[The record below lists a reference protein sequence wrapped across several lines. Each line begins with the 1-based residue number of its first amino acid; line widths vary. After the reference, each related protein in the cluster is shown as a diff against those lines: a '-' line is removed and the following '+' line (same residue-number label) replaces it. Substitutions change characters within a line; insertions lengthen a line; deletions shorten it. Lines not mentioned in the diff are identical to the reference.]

1 MHSLPL
7 LASAV
12 FPLPFPFPSC
22 HSNSLKFLPI
32 LQNLFQ
38 GNPRLQPPNDS
49 PLQNHLTSKRSSRGQ
64 SLHYRKPRL
73 GQTSSRQ
80 SGTGNSRLQSQ
91 HTPREALYECTQRI
105 PREVGCVHLQKKKS
119 SSQNVEESKAHSCLI
134 RASGA
139 RPHFDWEQRHTAF
152 TPASSQKVSAHR
164 AWQRYVE
171 ISENPS
177 RIFRKRSSPT
187 LREISSKDDLVPRKL
202 PGSASGRT
210 E

>member
-1 MHSLPL
+1 MGRVSITASQGWGRLPAGNL
-7 LASAV
+7 ERVIPGSNPNTHPERLSTSVPKGSPGKLDV
-12 FPLPFPFPSC
+12 FTC
-22 HSNSLKFLPI
+22 
-32 LQNLFQ
+32 
-38 GNPRLQPPNDS
+38 
-49 PLQNHLTSKRSSRGQ
+49 
-64 SLHYRKPRL
+64 
-73 GQTSSRQ
+73 
-80 SGTGNSRLQSQ
+80 
-91 HTPREALYECTQRI
+91 
-105 PREVGCVHLQKKKS
+105 KKKS

-202 PGSASGRT
+202 SGSASGRT